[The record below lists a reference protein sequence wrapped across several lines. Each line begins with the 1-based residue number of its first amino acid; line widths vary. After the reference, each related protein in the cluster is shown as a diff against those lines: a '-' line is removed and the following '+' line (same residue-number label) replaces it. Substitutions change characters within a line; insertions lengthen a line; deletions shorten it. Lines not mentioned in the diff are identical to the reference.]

1 MKEATQTMA
10 STLSISTGQHSQ
22 AGRKTVNQDFHG
34 LLVPDNHQLVTKG
47 VAVALADGISSS
59 NVSQIASESA
69 VAGFLTDYYSTP
81 DSWSVK
87 QSAQRVLRATNAW
100 LHAQTRQSQYRYD
113 RDRGYVCTLSVMVL
127 KSATAHLFHVGD
139 CRIYRVHPNRL
150 EQLTS
155 DHRLWLS
162 PEQSCLTRAIGIG
175 HQLDIDYHQIGIVPG
190 DTFLLTTDGVHEH
203 LEDRT
208 MAATIRAAGD
218 DLDKAAQALVAQ
230 ALENGSDDNLTAQV
244 IRVDS
249 VASDTDNAE
258 LFRELSERPF
268 ADELRPGQRLD
279 GYQILR
285 QIHASSRSHV
295 YLAQDEDSGAR
306 VVLKLPSMEQRHD
319 PAYLEQFSTEQ
330 WIARRI
336 NNPHVVRP
344 FEPDRRGTVLYQ
356 ATRFVDGCTLRQWML
371 DNPKPALE
379 TVRSLVEQIARG
391 LRAFHRLEMVH
402 QDLKPE
408 NIMVDTHGTVT
419 LIDFGATRVAGLEE
433 AAPSIKGGPR
443 GAALYSAPE
452 TLFGEPATWLADQF
466 SLGVISYQLLTGNL
480 PYGAE
485 IPKARGTNDLKRL
498 SYRPARQLRDDVPGW
513 VDHAIARAVHLQPYK
528 RYPALS
534 EYLTELRRPG
544 QDWQQRQQQPLME
557 RQPVVFWQSV
567 SAILLLVLLTVLAIR

>member
-1 MKEATQTMA
+1 MA
-10 STLSISTGQHSQ
+10 STLSITTGQHSQ
-22 AGRKTVNQDFHG
+22 AGRKPVNQDFHG

-47 VAVALADGISSS
+47 IAVALADGISSS
-59 NVSQIASESA
+59 NVSQVASESA

-139 CRIYRVHPNRL
+139 SRIYRVHPDRL

-162 PEQSCLTRAIGIG
+162 PEQSCLTRAMGIG

-208 MAATIRAAGD
+208 MAATIHAAGD
-218 DLDKAAQALVAQ
+218 ELDQAAQALVAQ

-268 ADELRPGQRLD
+268 ADELRPGQLLD
-279 GYQILR
+279 GYRILR

-295 YLAQDEDSGAR
+295 YLAEDEDSAAR

-356 ATRFVDGCTLRQWML
+356 ATRFVEGCTLRQWML
-371 DNPKPALE
+371 DNPKPTLE
-379 TVRSLVEQIARG
+379 KVRSLVEQIARG

-408 NIMVDTHGTVT
+408 NIMVDAHGTVT

-433 AAPSIKGGPR
+433 AAPSINTGPR

-466 SLGVISYQLLTGNL
+466 SMGVISYQLLTGNL

-485 IPKARGTNDLKRL
+485 IPKARGTSDLKRL

-557 RQPVVFWQSV
+557 RQPVVFWQTV
-567 SAILLLVLLTVLAIR
+567 SALLLLALLTVLAIR

>member
-1 MKEATQTMA
+1 MKETTLTMA
-10 STLSISTGQHSQ
+10 STLSITTGQHSQ
-22 AGRKTVNQDFHG
+22 AGRKPVNQDFHG
-34 LLVPDNHQLVTKG
+34 LLVPDNHQRVTKG
-47 VAVALADGISSS
+47 IAVALADGISSS
-59 NVSQIASESA
+59 NVSQVASESA

-139 CRIYRVHPNRL
+139 SRIYRVHPDRL

-162 PEQSCLTRAIGIG
+162 PEQSCLTRAMGIG

-208 MAATIRAAGD
+208 MAATIHAAGD
-218 DLDKAAQALVAQ
+218 ELDQAAQALVAQ

-268 ADELRPGQRLD
+268 ADELRPGQLLD
-279 GYQILR
+279 GYRILR

-295 YLAQDEDSGAR
+295 YLAEDEDSAAR

-356 ATRFVDGCTLRQWML
+356 ATRFVEGCTLRQWML
-371 DNPKPALE
+371 DNPKPTLE
-379 TVRSLVEQIARG
+379 KVRSLVEQIARG

-408 NIMVDTHGTVT
+408 NIMVDAHGTVT

-433 AAPSIKGGPR
+433 AAPSINTGPR

-485 IPKARGTNDLKRL
+485 IPKARGTSDLKRL

-513 VDHAIARAVHLQPYK
+513 VDHAIARAVHIQPYK

-557 RQPVVFWQSV
+557 RQPVVFWQTV
-567 SAILLLVLLTVLAIR
+567 SALLLLALLTVLAIR